1 MADTKTK
8 YPTQPS
14 LVGAKI
20 YLRPATAD
28 DAANVE
34 YWTLHSEPEA
44 LNCRP
49 QLFLTPSEAE
59 ERYKNKEKSTSQQ
72 RFAVVRKDDQ
82 MLVGAVAF
90 FNYNPL
96 NRSAELGLLI
106 DPEERRKGYGKEAIQ
121 LLCRYLFKFRGLNK
135 VYAQTA
141 GFNEAAIELLD
152 TLGFKRDGNL
162 RDHYFYDGEF
172 HNAAIYSL
180 LLFELDW

>member
-1 MADTKTK
+1 MADTKIK

-34 YWTLHSEPEA
+34 YWTLQSEPEA
-44 LNCRP
+44 LSCRP
-49 QLFLTPSEAE
+49 LLFLTPSEAA
-59 ERYKNKEKSTSQQ
+59 ERYKSKEKSTSQQ

-121 LLCRYLFKFRGLNK
+121 LLCRYLFRFRGLNK
-135 VYAQTA
+135 VHAQTVD
-141 GFNEAAIELLD
+141 FNEAALELLE
-152 TLGFKRDGNL
+152 TLGFKRDGSL

>member
-49 QLFLTPSEAE
+49 LLFLTPSEAA
-59 ERYKNKEKSTSQQ
+59 ERYKSKEKSTSQQ

-135 VYAQTA
+135 VHAQTVD
-141 GFNEAAIELLD
+141 FNEAAIELLE
-152 TLGFKRDGNL
+152 TLGFKRDGAL

>member
-1 MADTKTK
+1 MADTKIK

-14 LVGAKI
+14 LVGANI
-20 YLRPATAD
+20 YLRPVTTD
-28 DAANVE
+28 DAANIE

-44 LNCRP
+44 LSCRP
-49 QLFLTPSEAE
+49 QLFLTPSEAA
-59 ERYKNKEKSTSQQ
+59 ERYKSKEKSTSQQ

-121 LLCRYLFKFRGLNK
+121 LLCRYLFRFRGLNK
-135 VYAQTA
+135 IHAQTVD
-141 GFNEAAIELLD
+141 FNEATIELLEA
-152 TLGFKRDGNL
+152 LGFKRDGTF

>member
-1 MADTKTK
+1 MADTKAK
-8 YPTQPS
+8 YPTRAS

-28 DAANVE
+28 DAANFE
-34 YWTLHSEPEA
+34 YWTLHSEPAA
-44 LNCRP
+44 LSCRP
-49 QLFLTPSEAE
+49 QLFLTPSEVA
-59 ERYKNKEKSTSQQ
+59 ERYKSKERSTSQQ
-72 RFAVVRKDDQ
+72 RFAVVRKDDN
-82 MLVGAVAF
+82 MLVGAVGF
-90 FNYNPL
+90 FDYNPL

-106 DPEERRKGYGKEAIQ
+106 DPQERKKGYGKEAMQ

-141 GFNEAAIELLD
+141 VFNEAATELLES
-152 TLGFKRDGNL
+152 LGFKRDGTL

-172 HNAAIYSL
+172 HSGAVYSL